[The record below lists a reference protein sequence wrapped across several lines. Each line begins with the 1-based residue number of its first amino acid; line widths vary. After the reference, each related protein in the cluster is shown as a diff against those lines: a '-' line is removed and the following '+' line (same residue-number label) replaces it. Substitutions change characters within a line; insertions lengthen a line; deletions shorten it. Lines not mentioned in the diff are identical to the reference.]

1 MIVPRLRY
9 QIRHHLAVTSRGL
22 LCFEVFER
30 FRFEIMRVYFHLH
43 TQFQEG
49 LVLKLVGLYAVLL
62 PEEQLELLL
71 GETTPLGAQ
80 LVLQVRFG
88 LL

>member
-1 MIVPRLRY
+1 M
-9 QIRHHLAVTSRGL
+9 G
-22 LCFEVFER
+22 
-30 FRFEIMRVYFHLH
+30 VYFHLH

-49 LVLKLVGLYAVLL
+49 FILKLVGLYAVLL

-80 LVLQVRFG
+80 LVLQVGFG